1 MKTLFFFF
9 QSLPITQ
16 LEKLYVYVTETYTL
30 SLKKLKTKTDQIF
43 FFSFS
48 PIANRTIKIPCNLKI
63 EKVTTTWSVR
73 DFWKAKNSNL
83 CDRLRK
89 KKKKI
94 RLFSIFRWNSARK
107 TKSSR
112 CEFVSNDR
120 TRLRLIE
127 NGEFSLQSREA
138 TLQNVRSPFL
148 LRSLCLKFYFI
159 NDIYHISSL
168 ERRLNIFVIYD
179 VFGKYLRSSSMLT
192 ARKWVYKSVCLLC
205 CLTKKEKKEKILAR
219 FVCWANRIVIGIF
232 LSSFFFFFI
241 MEIFRN
247 FLIHHHFPV
256 FWTMNKQRV
265 SSIRTVS
272 RIGSLSNSKVCSSG
286 EYIFHENLYKNFM

>member
-1 MKTLFFFF
+1 MESQKFVSMWQT
-9 QSLPITQ
+9 S
-16 LEKLYVYVTETYTL
+16 
-30 SLKKLKTKTDQIF
+30 KK
-43 FFSFS
+43 
-48 PIANRTIKIPCNLKI
+48 
-63 EKVTTTWSVR
+63 E
-73 DFWKAKNSNL
+73 
-83 CDRLRK
+83 
-89 KKKKI
+89 KKKI

-192 ARKWVYKSVCLLC
+192 ARKWVYKSVCLPC
-205 CLTKKEKKEKILAR
+205 CLTKKEKKEKNSRSLR
-219 FVCWANRIVIGIF
+219 LLSESNRDRNI
-232 LSSFFFFFI
+232 SFFFFF
-241 MEIFRN
+241 F
-247 FLIHHHFPV
+247 
-256 FWTMNKQRV
+256 
-265 SSIRTVS
+265 
-272 RIGSLSNSKVCSSG
+272 
-286 EYIFHENLYKNFM
+286 FHYGDF